1 MNANLAMF
9 AAAATSSSPATDL
22 VGYFLQFG
30 IIGLLLLDVGVTRK
44 VFVPRWTFDNER
56 AERDRE
62 RTEHQ
67 ATIERQAA
75 IITKM
80 TDNQMTEVVPALT
93 RATDVAR
100 QYVETLQAQ
109 AAKRHE

>member
-1 MNANLAMF
+1 MNLAMLT
-9 AAAATSSSPATDL
+9 AAAASGENFPNNLIGQLASA
-22 VGYFLQFG
+22 
-30 IIGLLLLDVGVTRK
+30 GLLGLIILDLCITRRL
-44 VFVPRWTFDNER
+44 VVPSWALKREQEER
-56 AERDRE
+56 ARE
-62 RTEHQ
+62 RAEHQ
-67 ATIERQAA
+67 ATIDRQAA